1 MATRTV
7 PWGSR
12 RHCKERGPGSRLPRV
27 SVSNLEGGAVGEVPA
42 QQKTPLRGGGALL
55 GLLQGGEIC
64 ISIYVDPWEVGE
76 PSGVVGAR
84 CGKHL
89 GPYVRRGTRPKS
101 FVFLF
106 LSVAPTESLTSV
118 RTYVRNVCESGHTEL
133 LFRAFFPCSHAE
145 SGLGSRNPWNTLY
158 TRLSVE
164 SR

>member
-1 MATRTV
+1 MA
-7 PWGSR
+7 
-12 RHCKERGPGSRLPRV
+12 
-27 SVSNLEGGAVGEVPA
+27 A

-101 FVFLF
+101 FVFRF

-118 RTYVRNVCESGHTEL
+118 RTYVRNVCERGHTEWVFPL
-133 LFRAFFPCSHAE
+133 LPC
-145 SGLGSRNPWNTLY
+145 GNPPGEPN
-158 TRLSVE
+158 SVE
-164 SR
+164 PLVYQGLNLSRMTALKTRKHRDRPAWL